1 MTPREQNNNLRKSL
15 IESIKA
21 VVLCGPPQGWLP
33 VRIATI
39 DTTETDSE
47 GERTIPDA
55 GMLNEIFETGE
66 CSVTTDCPAAE
77 EPYGLCEMTTESLI
91 TIWERYVSQAKSQNL
106 WYDHAVS
113 YLQAKTRC
121 TMNEAAAYVKEEWK
135 TDMLF
140 TDNLEEFKR
149 RGSKRIPA
157 EIKIFAYHMSRLDRN
172 ATDAEIISDYENNSD
187 TDFPTRAMTPAE
199 FAERINDEGVDDLH
213 YWVRAI
219 EVPIVK

>member
-1 MTPREQNNNLRKSL
+1 MTPREQNNNLRESL

-21 VVLCGPPQGWLP
+21 VVLCGPPQDWLP

-39 DTTETDSE
+39 DNPETDSE
-47 GERTIPDA
+47 GEGTIPDA
-55 GMLNEIFETGE
+55 GLLNEIFETGE
-66 CSVTTDCPAAE
+66 CSVTTDYIAIE
-77 EPYGLCEMTTESLI
+77 EQYGLCEMTTESLI

-121 TMNEAAAYVKEEWK
+121 TIDEANAYVKEEWK

-140 TDNLEEFKR
+140 TDNLERFKHCGR
-149 RGSKRIPA
+149 KRIPA

-199 FAERINDEGVDDLH
+199 FAERINDEGFDDLH

-219 EVPIVK
+219 EVSIAN

>member
-1 MTPREQNNNLRKSL
+1 MTPRELNNNLRESL

-39 DTTETDSE
+39 DTTETASE
-47 GERTIPDA
+47 GERTVPDA

-113 YLQAKTRC
+113 YLQAKT
-121 TMNEAAAYVKEEWK
+121 
-135 TDMLF
+135 
-140 TDNLEEFKR
+140 
-149 RGSKRIPA
+149 
-157 EIKIFAYHMSRLDRN
+157 
-172 ATDAEIISDYENNSD
+172 
-187 TDFPTRAMTPAE
+187 
-199 FAERINDEGVDDLH
+199 
-213 YWVRAI
+213 
-219 EVPIVK
+219 